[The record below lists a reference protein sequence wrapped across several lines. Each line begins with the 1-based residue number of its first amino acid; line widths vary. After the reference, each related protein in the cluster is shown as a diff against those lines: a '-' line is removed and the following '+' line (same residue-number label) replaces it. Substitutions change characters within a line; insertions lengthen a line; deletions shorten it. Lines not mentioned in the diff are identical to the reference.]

1 MQTKRA
7 ENRRKQ
13 PARDHYRDVTD
24 KIIAAL
30 EAGVVPWR
38 KAWDA
43 TRCGG
48 PFNPTTRRVYR
59 GINRILLDLCQALH
73 EEGDPRWCS
82 YRQALARGWQ
92 VHRGETGTRIYFF
105 KPLEIDE
112 AGASGDRPGE
122 DRDDKRGIH
131 LLRAYT
137 VFHASQIEGMPSY
150 VAPDADAL
158 PWRRPEAVRT
168 ILENSGADIRTGG
181 NRAFYDPVR
190 DIIVLP
196 PVHAF
201 ARPDGW
207 AATAMHEAAHW
218 VGAKGRLD
226 RDLSG
231 AFGTERYAI
240 EELRVEIAAAMVCST
255 LGVAVDYAKHASY
268 IDNWLGALRRDKRAI
283 FRAAADAQRI
293 ADYLLGFH
301 PDYAASLTCD
311 DEAGAE
317 GASSDAADHGD
328 SLLNAA

>member
-7 ENRRKQ
+7 ENRQKQ
-13 PARDHYRDVTD
+13 PARDHYQDVTD

-59 GINRILLDLCQALH
+59 GINRILLDLCQVLH

-82 YRQALARGWQ
+82 YRQALAGGWQ
-92 VHRGETGTRIYFF
+92 VRRGESGTRIYFF
-105 KPLEIDE
+105 KPLEVDE
-112 AGASGDRPGE
+112 AGACEDRPRE
-122 DRDDKRGIH
+122 DRDAKRVIH

-137 VFHASQIEGMPSY
+137 VFHASQIEGIPPY
-150 VAPDADAL
+150 VGPDTDAL
-158 PWRRPEAVRT
+158 PWQRPDAVQT

-181 NRAFYDPVR
+181 ARAFYDPAR
-190 DIIVLP
+190 DVIVLP
-196 PVHAF
+196 PAHAF
-201 ARPDGW
+201 AQADSW

-240 EELRVEIAAAMVCST
+240 EELRVEIAAAMVCSI
-255 LGVAVDYAKHASY
+255 LGVAVDYANHASY

-301 PDYAASLTCD
+301 PDYAASLTGD
-311 DEAGAE
+311 DGAGAE
-317 GASSDAADHGD
+317 DASSDAADHGD
-328 SLLNAA
+328 SLPSAA